1 MLKLRLIDLAKRF
14 NTYDRYKEYSSTLN
28 WSRDEILNYQNKKL
42 KNLINQAYNNVS
54 YYRNWMLNHN
64 ILPNEINK
72 SEDLL
77 KLPILDREIIREQG
91 KNLVAKNKKNKDLH
105 LGSSSGTTGIPINY
119 YQDSQALS
127 AGGAANYVLWLMSG
141 WKLGQ
146 RNVHIWGNSSSIK
159 RWKSISSR
167 AKVKLM
173 NQLNIPSTLLNE
185 EDIKEIAEK
194 IIRFK
199 PESLEGYP
207 SAIYTLAKY
216 FKQNNLSKLELK
228 QVLTTAENL
237 EEYQRIIIEEVFA
250 PTGDFYGCGE
260 VMGIATR
267 PIGDN
272 KYYVFEPHVIVETID
287 SGIEGMKEVL
297 VTDLDNEAMPMI
309 RYKVGDLIDNL
320 HLPKSD
326 SKYPF
331 IFFNKILGRNADII
345 NLPNGKRFHPVNIFG
360 GTLFRKFPEISK
372 HKVIWNGKSLTLIFE
387 VNGMFDDTQLK
398 KQIDELLQCFDVP
411 FSIEYTSALPP
422 SSNGKYKYIE
432 ILNE

>member
-1 MLKLRLIDLAKRF
+1 MLKLRLIDLAKGF
-14 NTYDRYKEYSSTLN
+14 NTYDRYKEYRSALK
-28 WSRDEILNYQNKKL
+28 WSRDEVVNYQNKKL
-42 KNLINQAYNNVS
+42 KSLINHAYNNVP

-64 ILPNEINK
+64 ILPNEISK
-72 SEDLL
+72 VEDLI
-77 KLPILDREIIREQG
+77 KIPILDREIIREQG

-105 LGSSSGTTGIPINY
+105 FGSSSGTTGIPINY

-127 AGGAANYVLWLMSG
+127 AGIAANYVLWLMSG

-159 RWKSISSR
+159 RWNSISSR
-167 AKVKLM
+167 IKVKLM

-194 IIRFK
+194 IIRFR

-237 EEYQRIIIEEVFA
+237 EDCQRKIIEEVFA

-260 VMGIATR
+260 VMGVATR

-272 KYYVFEPHVIVETID
+272 KYYVFEPHVIVEAID
-287 SGIEGMKEVL
+287 SGIEGMKEIL

-309 RYKVGDLIDNL
+309 RYKVGDLIDDL
-320 HLPKSD
+320 HLPESD

-331 IFFNKILGRNADII
+331 IFFNKILGRNVDII
-345 NLPNGKRFHPVNIFG
+345 SLPNGKRFHPVNIFG

-372 HKVIWNGKSLTLIFE
+372 HKVIWNGISLKLIFE
-387 VNGMFDDTQLK
+387 INGTFDDTQLK
-398 KQIDELLQCFDVP
+398 IQIGDLLQSFDVP
-411 FSIEYTSALPP
+411 FSIEYTSNLLP
-422 SSNGKYKYIE
+422 SSNGKFKYIE
-432 ILNE
+432 ILTE